1 PAPVHHGDPVGER
14 HDLVELAGDEQDGG
28 AGVPLGDEPLVD
40 ELDGPDVHATGGLG
54 GDEDA
59 QRPGHLPGHDDLLLV
74 PAGERGDG
82 VGDVGEPDVELLGPP
97 AGVVDD
103 DVRQHGAPP
112 GEGRGVVQVEDEVLG
127 DREGGDD
134 AA

>member
-1 PAPVHHGDPVGER
+1 DRAT
-14 HDLVELAGDEQDGG
+14 GG
-28 AGVPLGDEPLVD
+28 AGGN
-40 ELDGPDVHATGGLG
+40 G
-54 GDEDA
+54 DA
-59 QRPGHLPGHDDLLLV
+59 QRPGNLPGHDVLRLV
-74 PAGERGDG
+74 PGGERGDG

-134 AA
+134 AAGRAVLGDEAEAGAQPLLDRRADH